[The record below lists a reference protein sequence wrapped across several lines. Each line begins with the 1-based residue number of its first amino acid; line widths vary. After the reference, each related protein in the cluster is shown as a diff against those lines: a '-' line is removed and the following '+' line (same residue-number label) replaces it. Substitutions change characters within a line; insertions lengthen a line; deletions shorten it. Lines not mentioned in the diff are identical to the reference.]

1 MSSLITPQI
10 DNTIKELVEELGHN
24 SHFCE
29 MICEKVNEQ
38 YATNFTLNQ
47 VRQHLKDELQVKIP
61 QNRGEPFTKEIDNS
75 IKESMEKFAQSSN
88 PYVKVSDNI
97 NKLYD
102 TNYTSKQ
109 IRQRE
114 VEKSFI
120 VQWVESK
127 PQGDTI
133 PWKELIPL
141 METKFEKLR
150 SENMVKN
157 FWNLRKRTQAS
168 TESKSET
175 DNSRKRKRSP
185 KLKEKS
191 EKQQKKV
198 CHELTTFEYENEKY
212 IKSSPPN
219 GDSNA
224 RPMDTSPKSEENI
237 IHSPPLNAIS
247 METSFKSE
255 ERIYLPSLNA
265 RPMEIS
271 FKSEP
276 LNASSMETSF
286 KSEPLNARSME
297 TSFKSE
303 ERIYLPSLN
312 ARPMEISF
320 KSEPLNASSMETSFK
335 SEPLNA
341 RSMETSF
348 KSEPLNARLME
359 ITFKSEESIHLSPL
373 NANSMKISFKSEPLN
388 ASPMKITF
396 LNTRP
401 IEISF
406 KNEP

>member
-109 IRQRE
+109 IRQRWISKLNTDLCHDSLSE

-198 CHELTTFEYENEKY
+198 CHELTTFE
-212 IKSSPPN
+212 SSPPN

-237 IHSPPLNAIS
+237 IHSPPLNARQ
-247 METSFKSE
+247 METSFKSD
-255 ERIYLPSLNA
+255 ERIHLPSLNA

-271 FKSEP
+271 FESKERIHLPP
-276 LNASSMETSF
+276 LNASPMEISF
-286 KSEPLNARSME
+286 ESKERIHLPPLNASPME
-297 TSFKSE
+297 ISFQSK
-303 ERIYLPSLN
+303 ERIHLPPLN
-312 ARPMEISF
+312 ASPMEISFESKERIHLPPLNASPMEISFQSKERIHLPPLKARPMEISEENTPP
-320 KSEPLNASSMETSFK
+320 SN
-335 SEPLNA
+335 
-341 RSMETSF
+341 R
-348 KSEPLNARLME
+348 ME
-359 ITFKSEESIHLSPL
+359 ILCWAAAEAYKRDYPTK
-373 NANSMKISFKSEPLN
+373 
-388 ASPMKITF
+388 
-396 LNTRP
+396 
-401 IEISF
+401 
-406 KNEP
+406 